1 MAVEDAGLFE
11 VVQRIHFD
19 VELPFELMGLRSE
32 LEAKCQSIKFDG
44 DFTARGWHG
53 AISVDAGAD
62 VETFNQLIT
71 DKGGGRI
78 AVRQSESS

>member
-32 LEAKCQSIKFDG
+32 LEAKCLSIKFDG
-44 DFTARGWHG
+44 DFTARGWQG

>member
-11 VVQRIHFD
+11 VVQRVHFD

-32 LEAKCQSIKFDG
+32 LEAKCFSIHFDG
-44 DFTARGWHG
+44 DFAARGWRG
-53 AISVDAGAD
+53 VISLDAGDD
-62 VETFNQLIT
+62 VDTFNQLVT

-78 AVRQSESS
+78 TALQSELN